1 MIGSCERLAPI
12 AFSRVKPSAESLE
25 SQAYATASPS
35 WGRERAMETGQ
46 STAVA
51 NLLLRAQLGDPVAQ
65 NRLFEL
71 SRRYLVRLARVKLR
85 RQLQSK
91 VDASDVVQKAL
102 LEAHQGLKDFRGKTR
117 QEWLAWLRRILE
129 HNQADVV
136 REYCA
141 TDKRRVSREVP
152 LQAGS
157 ESGPLIGQLPDSGET
172 PSNAV
177 IRQETAGLIA
187 EALAKL
193 SPDHREVIRLRN
205 LERLP
210 FDQVAERMGR
220 SRPAAQMLWMRA
232 IEKLQQEI
240 APRLG

>member
-1 MIGSCERLAPI
+1 M
-12 AFSRVKPSAESLE
+12 ES
-25 SQAYATASPS
+25 
-35 WGRERAMETGQ
+35 GQ
-46 STAVA
+46 STAIA
-51 NLLLRAQLGDPVAQ
+51 NLLLRAQLGDSAAQ

-71 SRRYLVRLARVKLR
+71 SRRYLTRLARVRLR

-129 HNQADVV
+129 NNQADVI
-136 REYCA
+136 REFCA
-141 TDKRRVSREVP
+141 TGKRQIAREVP
-152 LQAGS
+152 LRSAS
-157 ESGPLIGQLPDSGET
+157 DSSSRLVRDLADTGET
-172 PSNAV
+172 PSNIV
-177 IRQETAGLIA
+177 IREETEHLVA

-220 SRPAAQMLWMRA
+220 SRPATQMLWMRA
-232 IEKLQQEI
+232 IQKLQQEI
-240 APRLG
+240 APQLS